1 MIVKII
7 NGSTT
12 ESFTTGDVLGSGET
26 ARVYKSQSKELGN
39 VAIKVSR
46 DASFD
51 SFIEIEYS
59 VLTTLIEQ
67 GSEGTRYLPHNIL
80 FGQTEHGRKAI
91 IMQPVLEKSVLN
103 LVRQISNMVE
113 RDRFILRAA
122 QQYVSL
128 LKSISAINKNCQD
141 KKLLDFWWTGDL
153 VNGHLVVT
161 DWNVINDVSN
171 QLLDIRR
178 FGLLWHELSIGNQ
191 PQQGTTLNREE
202 YSVVKT
208 KISYGLWYLLGRCL
222 GPGMGRQITNVD
234 ELAQTINKLI
244 ALYDKNFDSLIQE
257 GRINLKTAQDNLD
270 RDKADYSWICLD
282 LAEKISGKNVQEIES
297 AQTWATNPAGQYAS
311 TLLEELAS
319 PVYSIDKILNQLSE
333 LSLRAHGHQ
342 EKGDIDRLRYA
353 VDFFEMAKEAFA
365 RNGSADRA
373 TMRDQFLVFQKSL
386 VKIITFLSSQNIF
399 ECQPFVENVQSLISF
414 SPNLPQKFKAIS
426 NEALFW
432 DLYNSVQEN
441 ETDESFLMLKELRSS
456 ISYLGD
462 KYEPTLVV
470 IEEKRNAT
478 QAKRRIQHLQG
489 ELQLEKK
496 PVDRYY
502 LNKLPLH
509 ISASASQW
517 QETVAEILHL
527 RKIYPYDSSIEK
539 DFMDVLRELV
549 NENKRLKNERNT
561 PQVLSQREEI
571 LNFLIRIN
579 KEFPEFGELGNLER
593 EYQDNLAL
601 KATIIQAQ
609 KKFFS
614 DPIRVLT
621 QAQDEGYEI
630 FDVPGLSVSTLK
642 LLHEIG
648 HWEKEKFDQ
657 ELKIIEEKA
666 RQFQQIISM
675 LNPKVNELE
684 GLLENY
690 RVWNTEQ
697 QESSNHFFFKAL
709 RLYLASAWANLET
722 EESAEENITKAKSVL
737 DLLKFLT
744 DNIEYKRYEDF
755 YEFLI
760 EQKKK
765 KQEISTIKTLDQK
778 VQAQPADEEFNRW
791 FQEHNF
797 NAIAENYPKLQDQ
810 RKRAYW
816 EKIVSEKALFSNAK
830 GVVDD
835 LNKYSKRGHI
845 EILIKILENLMQLA
859 ENQDGLY
866 RDLHY
871 RDEIDEYYA
880 RAWSYLDKLN
890 KNTATKYPKNL
901 GVKSI

>member
-12 ESFTTGDVLGSGET
+12 QSFTTEDLLGSGET

-67 GSEGTRYLPHNIL
+67 GSEGTRYLPHNVL

-191 PQQGTTLNREE
+191 PQLGTTLSREE

-244 ALYDKNFDSLIQE
+244 ALYDKKFDSLIQE

-282 LAEKISGKNVQEIES
+282 LAEKISGKNVQEIEN
-297 AQTWATNPAGQYAS
+297 AQTWATNPASQYAS

-319 PVYSIDKILNQLSE
+319 PVYSTDKILNQLNE

-353 VDFFEMAKEAFA
+353 VEFFEMAKEAFA

-399 ECQPFVENVQSLISF
+399 ECQPVVKNVQSLISF
-414 SPNLPQKFKAIS
+414 SPNLSQKFKAIS

-441 ETDESFLMLKELRSS
+441 ETDESFLMLEELRSS

-489 ELQLEKK
+489 ELQSEKK

-509 ISASASQW
+509 ISASVGQW

-527 RKIYPYDSSIEK
+527 RKTHLYDSSIEK

-561 PQVLSQREEI
+561 LQVLSQREEI

-579 KEFPEFGELGNLER
+579 KEFPEFGELENLER
-593 EYQDNLAL
+593 EYHDNLAL

-609 KKFFS
+609 KEIFS

-621 QAQDEGYEI
+621 QAQNEGYEI
-630 FDVPGLSVSTLK
+630 FDAMGLSVSTLK
-642 LLHEIG
+642 ILYETG
-648 HWEKEKFDQ
+648 QWDKKKFDQ
-657 ELKIIEEKA
+657 EIAEI
-666 RQFQQIISM
+666 QQRSEHFKDISSI
-675 LNPKVNELE
+675 LNSNLLQLQELQKKYQE
-684 GLLENY
+684 
-690 RVWNTEQ
+690 WNDDVKGDSTI
-697 QESSNHFFFKAL
+697 FFFKVL
-709 RLYLASAWANLET
+709 RQYLASAWANIKTSHDASKELE
-722 EESAEENITKAKSVL
+722 KARAVL
-737 DLLKFLT
+737 DLLSAT
-744 DNIEYKRYEDF
+744 RENSSEYGRYQEF
-755 YEFLI
+755 YEFLVSRNENETSQLEAQEAKIDEQISGDEFQKWFKTRHFENI
-760 EQKKK
+760 EQG
-765 KQEISTIKTLDQK
+765 L
-778 VQAQPADEEFNRW
+778 
-791 FQEHNF
+791 HN
-797 NAIAENYPKLQDQ
+797 LVD
-810 RKRAYW
+810 
-816 EKIVSEKALFSNAK
+816 SEKRKYWAEIIKDHKAFESSKKVILYVNNYGDKKSKTRVLSAGLETLHDMAITKSKYYQEFDSDINFQYEQLWSLLNREDRALAS
-830 GVVDD
+830 
-835 LNKYSKRGHI
+835 
-845 EILIKILENLMQLA
+845 
-859 ENQDGLY
+859 
-866 RDLHY
+866 
-871 RDEIDEYYA
+871 
-880 RAWSYLDKLN
+880 SYK
-890 KNTATKYPKNL
+890 PNL
-901 GVKSI
+901 GAITYEK